1 MTASYVGGK
10 ETINPE
16 DTSLSGE
23 ATLLRLVGL
32 DEAMSF
38 ILAVGD
44 IGGSP
49 LVAAEMLLF
58 ISRLRSA
65 KLEKPLARC
74 AEVRELSNWKGETVV
89 LSKGKRFEFE
99 PESVC
104 PSN

>member
-49 LVAAEMLLF
+49 LVAMLLF

-89 LSKGKRFEFE
+89 LSKGKRFEFV